1 MNIRRLLLGAVLC
14 VASAAPSRAQ
24 TRLSVGG
31 GAGVAGS
38 TESSLSDGHGGTV
51 IMAQLV
57 RGGLPFVAIGGEFN
71 RWSHDSLN
79 ANFLTG
85 VVQAHIPLTGFL
97 LKVGAGYGSGDPDGL
112 GKVSGP
118 ALQFGAAYDFTI
130 PAAPIAITLFG
141 NALLAHASSRS
152 LQTVT
157 AGLALTLR

>member
-1 MNIRRLLLGAVLC
+1 MNVRTLIFGGLCC
-14 VASAAPSRAQ
+14 VAFAVPSRAQ

-38 TESSLSDGHGGTV
+38 TESSLSDGRSGKV

-57 RGGLPFVAIGGEFN
+57 RGGLPFVTIGAEYN
-71 RWSHDSLN
+71 RWSHDSLS

-85 VVQAHIPLTGFL
+85 IIQAHIPLTGFL

-112 GKVSGP
+112 GKVNGP

-130 PAAPIAITLFG
+130 PAAPIAVTLFG
-141 NALLAHASSRS
+141 NALLSHASSRS
-152 LQTVT
+152 LQMVGG
-157 AGLALTLR
+157 GLALTLR